1 MLRDRLLEAARDP
14 ACAYAIDAKASGG
27 RLISPL
33 QAPAWVNF
41 ADHNKTWTGTAAIF
55 NGIAGDFTFEINLT
69 EKAFVANGLFFRGSG
84 KFAIVEYPSND
95 ATYGWVILLTS
106 LFASHT
112 WTVVNSAYIAYT
124 SQGQLCLKRS
134 VCQLDTEVIIK
145 LKRVGSVI
153 SAYVNNVLI
162 ATDTGTIAAT
172 TNTDDFIST
181 ASCNIKKAELQSAT
195 TVVWQAITNEIYSTW
210 RPVPGTPWNPS
221 LFGQLSLFG
230 MAEALISA
238 SAGDFGI
245 RLKVA
250 RSSTPTVAAWVI
262 YQSTYTLGV
271 QAPLSGTTAYIV
283 YITGFAATG
292 GVWTV
297 LDDTRIN
304 ATSAGTYTYFA
315 IPLSYAPIASEPE
328 INLHRVGDVVNV
340 YVDSVL
346 SATYAA
352 PAALLS
358 STATFYMS
366 PSFNGSVPLLEITDA
381 DGTVIWD
388 KLAGWEVDSGLITA
402 SNVRVVDGEF
412 VKYIDSQSGQM
423 LTPIDL
429 RGCASSFTFQWL
441 GYLDIVGTTT
451 RILAIQGT
459 STSNA
464 TIYLYLSA
472 TGVLVCTITDGTT
485 VVSTSGYMTSY
496 TDGWYLISAVVDFN
510 AMQVK
515 VYVGPDLLATT
526 TLTISTLYAN
536 APKTSIDVRALD
548 GLKFFGFWDKALS
561 AEEVR
566 ALS

>member
-14 ACAYAIDAKASGG
+14 SCAYAIDAKDSGG
-27 RLISPL
+27 RLISSL
-33 QAPAWVNF
+33 QVPTWVNF
-41 ADHNKTWTGTAAIF
+41 AEHNKTWTGTAAIF

-69 EKAFVANGLFFRGSG
+69 EKAFVANQLFFRGSG

-134 VCQLDTEVIIK
+134 VCQLNTEVIIK

-153 SAYVNNVLI
+153 SIYYGGVLI

-181 ASCNIKKAELQSAT
+181 AACNIKKAELTSGT

-230 MAEALISA
+230 MAEALAEA

-250 RSSTPTVAAWVI
+250 RSSTPTVAAWAI

-271 QAPLSGTTAYIV
+271 QVPVSGTTAYII

-297 LDDTRIN
+297 LDNTRIST
-304 ATSAGTYTYFA
+304 TSAGTYTYFA
-315 IPLSYAPIASEPE
+315 IPLSYAPVASEPE
-328 INLHRVGDVVNV
+328 IYLHRVGDVVNV
-340 YVDSVL
+340 YIDNVL

-352 PAALLS
+352 PAAILT

-366 PSFNGSVPLLEITDA
+366 PSFNGTLPLLEIIDA
-381 DGTVIWD
+381 DNTIIWD
-388 KLAGWEVDSGLITA
+388 KMAGWEVSSGLITA
-402 SNVRVVDGEF
+402 SNVKVVDGNF
-412 VKYIDSQSGQM
+412 TKYIAEQSGQM

-429 RGCASSFTFQWL
+429 RGYASSFTVQWR
-441 GYLDIVGTTT
+441 GHLDIIGTTT

-459 STSNA
+459 SVSNA

-472 TGVLVCTITDGTT
+472 IGVLVCSVTDGTT
-485 VVSTSGYMTSY
+485 IVSTSAALTSY
-496 TDGWYLISAVVDFN
+496 TDGLYLISTVVDFD
-510 AMQVK
+510 AAQVK
-515 VYVGPDLLATT
+515 LYVWPDLLATS

-548 GLKFFGFWDKALS
+548 GLTFFGFWDKALS
-561 AEEVR
+561 AAEIK